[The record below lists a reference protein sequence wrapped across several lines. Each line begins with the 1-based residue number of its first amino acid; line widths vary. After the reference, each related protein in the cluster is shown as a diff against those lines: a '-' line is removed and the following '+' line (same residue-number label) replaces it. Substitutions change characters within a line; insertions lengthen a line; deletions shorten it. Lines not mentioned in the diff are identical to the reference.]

1 MQPYRVEKIRDF
13 MYFHMTNSNIVQNF
27 IMTEKTENFLPIFV
41 REIFKIDFQIPGKI
55 LSGIL
60 VQHMFWCL
68 KRGLE
73 RGGQLHVRTLYEFW
87 LGDDFISLMFTFSYN
102 FAYKFWGI
110 D

>member
-13 MYFHMTNSNIVQNF
+13 MYFHMTNSNIF

-73 RGGQLHVRTLYEFW
+73 RGGQLHVRTL
-87 LGDDFISLMFTFSYN
+87 
-102 FAYKFWGI
+102 
-110 D
+110 